1 MDDDALRRAREHIE
15 DARAG
20 RGTQRLDAALERA
33 RSEIESL
40 TAVATTLERDLPVRI
55 ADAVHD
61 GLKREVSVMGR
72 NLAEIR
78 GLLNNAIHRLERI
91 EDEVLSERNARI
103 DDLALLVD
111 LISTGWRSV
120 DVRLEQLEAPAA
132 RTSPMHA
139 VIRDGFVPDARHV
152 A

>member
-1 MDDDALRRAREHIE
+1 MDDDALRRAREHIDE
-15 DARAG
+15 ARAG
-20 RGTQRLDAALERA
+20 RGPQRLDAALERA

-40 TAVATTLERDLPVRI
+40 TAAANRLERDLPGRI

-78 GLLNNAIHRLERI
+78 GLLNNALHRLERL
-91 EDEVLSERNARI
+91 EAEVLSERNARI

-120 DVRLEQLEAPAA
+120 DVRLEQLEAPAV
-132 RTSPMHA
+132 RTPPVHA
-139 VIRDGFVPDARHV
+139 VVRDEFAPNARHV